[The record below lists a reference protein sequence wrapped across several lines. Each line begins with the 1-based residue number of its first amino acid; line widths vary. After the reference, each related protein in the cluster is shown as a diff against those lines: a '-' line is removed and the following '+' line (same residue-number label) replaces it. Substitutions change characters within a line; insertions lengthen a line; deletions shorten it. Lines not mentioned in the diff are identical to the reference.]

1 MADKKMMKIA
11 IIAGAS
17 HALKYKSQNLSASD
31 EEILQNISKE
41 AGKILENID
50 EDED

>member
-1 MADKKMMKIA
+1 MEDKKMMKMA

-17 HALKYKSQNLSASD
+17 HALKFRQENPDARD
-31 EEILQNISKE
+31 EQILQQVTKE

-50 EDED
+50 SDED